1 MRKLH
6 PAAQPEPSCGSS
18 GAVFPAALPEPF
30 SCGSFGAVFLRL
42 FRSRSLA
49 HNSRSFS
56 AAVRVL
62 TAGAP
67 RGVAPRN
74 TSYAPTPFAAMQ
86 LLEAGVAPK
95 YLQLRASL
103 MRKNTSG
110 TQSQGWAI
118 MNHDSRLKSTRL
130 STQES

>member
-1 MRKLH
+1 
-6 PAAQPEPSCGSS
+6 
-18 GAVFPAALPEPF
+18 
-30 SCGSFGAVFLRL
+30 
-42 FRSRSLA
+42 
-49 HNSRSFS
+49 
-56 AAVRVL
+56 
-62 TAGAP
+62 
-67 RGVAPRN
+67 
-74 TSYAPTPFAAMQ
+74 MQ

-110 TQSQGWAI
+110 TQSQGWAL